1 MKEQIIKRLRNKAF
15 WVTLAS
21 AIVLLAQQLG
31 LKIFPSN
38 IADIVN
44 SVLAILTIAGVISN
58 PTTENSGFLDDK

>member
-31 LKIFPSN
+31 LNIFPSN
-38 IADIVN
+38 IADIIN